1 MMTVV
6 GKKQREAD
14 CEDDADYEE
23 DADCEEE
30 EEEEEEGRKEGSKL
44 VFYAQST
51 NAVISGR

>member
-51 NAVISGR
+51 NAVISWR